1 MSSMSF
7 GTKDDND
14 DSSDEIIIG
23 SSSKNTESLQDSF
36 LKFRDMKKKERHIL
50 KLSRQGVSNVN
61 GERSESFKS
70 CLREKFIDAAKRYIG
85 VPYAKR
91 FKAEDEPE
99 APLYLDCCALV
110 RRAVMDLQDDFGI
123 ILGKWNQAYQ
133 MDTLPLKLLESE
145 LRPGDLIFYEGLYLS
160 KRSKVQKHNNV
171 HVEIF
176 LGGETGEATIG
187 SRFHNGKVSIFPS
200 YKFTSTKWSLVQYHF
215 RSLDTWLEGECRSYC
230 PEHPWH
236 SDILSIEAAAG
247 RKSIFNDGS
256 DDELAECYSDDSECD
271 GLYDNLVH
279 CANETAADQTVADL
293 AMETESLTISSR
305 VMSKIDGGGSSLRST
320 SPTTRPSGSLDD
332 LEALLQRPKS
342 ASHDTVAEKCILR
355 SRTICVG
362 KRGGAAREGLGLLP
376 GHSAVVQKGRKSI
389 SDADRAG
396 IQRSECRAASLS
408 QGRTKTSNPH
418 TYYVGKSN
426 GWRLVKDSLDRRGWQ
441 QLPFEYSFSSRF
453 SLKWVERRSQID
465 YKAHTPGQLV
475 NHIPNNDCISTK
487 IGLLRTLRE
496 KYCRVKAVSTTRLP
510 TPWLPETYELDSP
523 ADVAAI
529 FEVENRL
536 VKEKAEETSRSRS
549 LNLNSDDDSLDCIGE
564 SKDFPDRDMNAEVG
578 ASSSSRSAE
587 EAGCI
592 WIYKPSCNNRGRGI
606 KVVRGTEALSLLCY
620 GKPGVDS
627 SSSIPPSPGIL
638 QRYVENPLLVGAE
651 ALKFDVRCYM
661 LIASTEPYRAYYHP
675 GYCRLSLKTYSTS
688 AASLE
693 DPTVHLT
700 NASVQKKDP
709 LYALNKEQQ
718 VQDMRFN
725 ATIHDNHLVDC
736 NSDYLELITSSIC
749 SILRSAA

>member
-1 MSSMSF
+1 MSSMSSE
-7 GTKDDND
+7 TKDENH
-14 DSSDEIIIG
+14 DSSDEVLTG
-23 SSSKNTESLQDSF
+23 SSFKSSASLQDSF

-50 KLSRQGVSNVN
+50 KLSRQGVLNIN
-61 GERSESFKS
+61 GERSDSFKS
-70 CLREKFIDAAKRYIG
+70 CLREKFIEAAKRYIG

-133 MDTLPLKLLESE
+133 MDTLPIKLSHSE

-200 YKFTSTKWSLVQYHF
+200 YKFSSTKWSLVQYHF
-215 RSLDTWLEGECRSYC
+215 RSLDTWLNGECRSHC

-236 SDILSIEAAAG
+236 SDVLSIEAAAG

-256 DDELAECYSDDSECD
+256 EDELAECYSDDSECD
-271 GLYDNLVH
+271 GVDDNLSQS
-279 CANETAADQTVADL
+279 ANETTVEQTVADMTMGTDNL
-293 AMETESLTISSR
+293 QISSTAMR
-305 VMSKIDGGGSSLRST
+305 STTVGDSNLRST
-320 SPTTRPSGSLDD
+320 SPSTRPSGVLGD
-332 LEALLQRPKS
+332 LEALQQRPKS
-342 ASHDTVAEKCILR
+342 ASHETLADKCILR
-355 SRTICVG
+355 SRTVCVG

-376 GHSAVVQKGRKSI
+376 GHSTVAQKGRKSL

-396 IQRSECRAASLS
+396 MQRSECRAASLS
-408 QGRTKTSNPH
+408 QGRTKSSAPH

-487 IGLLRTLRE
+487 TGLLRTLRE
-496 KYCRVKAVSTTRLP
+496 KYCRMKAVSTARLP

-529 FEVENRL
+529 FEVENR
-536 VKEKAEETSRSRS
+536 VIKEKAEESSRSSSVNR
-549 LNLNSDDDSLDCIGE
+549 NSDSGGLEFNGGSQDLI
-564 SKDFPDRDMNAEVG
+564 AEVAVG
-578 ASSSSRSAE
+578 TSSSSSPRSAE
-587 EAGCI
+587 ETGCI

-606 KVVRGTEALSLLCY
+606 KVVRGAEALALLCY

-638 QRYVENPLLVGAE
+638 QRYVENPLLVGTE

-675 GYCRLSLKTYSTS
+675 GYCRLSLKAYSTS

-718 VQDMRFN
+718 VQAIVM
-725 ATIHDNHLVDC
+725 HLY
-736 NSDYLELITSSIC
+736 N
-749 SILRSAA
+749 

>member
-1 MSSMSF
+1 MLPKNNVPSMSF
-7 GTKDDND
+7 GTEDEKVN
-14 DSSDEIIIG
+14 SSVEIITG
-23 SSSKNTESLQDSF
+23 SSSISSVSLQDSF
-36 LKFRDMKKKERHIL
+36 LKFLDAKKKERHIL
-50 KLSRQGVSNVN
+50 KLSRQGVLNVN
-61 GERSESFKS
+61 GDRSDSFKS
-70 CLREKFIDAAKRYIG
+70 CLREKFIEAAKRYIG

-123 ILGKWNQAYQ
+123 VLGKWNQAYQ
-133 MDTLPLKLLESE
+133 MDTLPIKLLESE

-200 YKFTSTKWSLVQYHF
+200 YKFASTKWSLVQYHF
-215 RSLDTWLEGECRSYC
+215 RSLDTWLGGECRSHC

-236 SDILSIEAAAG
+236 SEILSIEAAAG
-247 RKSIFNDGS
+247 RKSIFNDTS
-256 DDELAECYSDDSECD
+256 EDELAEYYSDDSDCD
-271 GLYDNLVH
+271 GVDDNLSH
-279 CANETAADQTVADL
+279 CAEESTVDKTVADL
-293 AMETESLTISSR
+293 TTETDSLTISSTAT
-305 VMSKIDGGGSSLRST
+305 STNEEDSSAQST
-320 SPTTRPSGSLDD
+320 FPTMRPSGALGE
-332 LEALLQRPKS
+332 LEVLPQRPKS
-342 ASHDTVAEKCILR
+342 ASHDTVPDKCLLR

-362 KRGGAAREGLGLLP
+362 KRGGAAREGLGLLS
-376 GHSAVVQKGRKSI
+376 GRSVVVAQKGRKSL

-396 IQRSECRAASLS
+396 MQRSECRAASLS
-408 QGRTKTSNPH
+408 QGRAKTSVLH

-496 KYCRVKAVSTTRLP
+496 YYCRLKAVSSARLP

-536 VKEKAEETSRSRS
+536 IREKAESSRSRPT
-549 LNLNSDDDSLDCIGE
+549 NLNSGSGSLGCVGE
-564 SKDFPDRDMNAEVG
+564 SQDIYHNVEVEVEVEVDTT
-578 ASSSSRSAE
+578 SSSETKSPE
-587 EAGCI
+587 QTGCI

-606 KVVRGTEALSLLCY
+606 KVVRGAEALALLCY
-620 GKPGVDS
+620 GKPGVDT

-638 QRYVENPLLVGAE
+638 QRYVENPLLVGTE

-661 LIASTEPYRAYYHP
+661 LIATTEPYRAYYHP

-718 VQDMRFN
+718 VQDLHSN
-725 ATIHDNHLVDC
+725 ATDH
-736 NSDYLELITSSIC
+736 ITNY
-749 SILRSAA
+749 AD